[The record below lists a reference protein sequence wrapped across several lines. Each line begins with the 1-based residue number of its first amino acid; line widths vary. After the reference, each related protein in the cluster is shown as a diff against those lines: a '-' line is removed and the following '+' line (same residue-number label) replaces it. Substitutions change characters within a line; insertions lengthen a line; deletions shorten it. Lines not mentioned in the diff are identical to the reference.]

1 MASFTDKPK
10 IPLLG
15 NSGSETYAS
24 FGTWKGSFSSAL
36 VRHGCGVYSSLD
48 VSELPVA
55 FPTDPKQAT
64 SSTTQQR
71 YEETVAMFEGKFK
84 ISNKWELE
92 GKSEQAYALLHEAV
106 AKNPKLTGLI
116 EKPDLKGNFIAAF
129 AAIEAAI
136 VDDSDEA
143 ARELKEQVLDKLK
156 QGHTPDQI
164 RDAIDFAECSNGH
177 LRTVVSGSHFLDDK
191 ALFDALKVSLKRM
204 AELPRFN
211 LLSTTY
217 GLTRMEDGSLGT
229 WEKTIKFVKTQ
240 VPLNTASTSS
250 QPTVPTRT
258 TALTAQQRSARQPF
272 VPRPVV
278 CFKCGGPHRALGD
291 SQRGIPACSV
301 KCFCT
306 TCQEDS
312 HSTEYHDMFTRIV
325 GKHKAKKT
333 DTEES
338 GAKAMS
344 ATTTCTETGSG
355 QAFCLSAQYSHA
367 QDTEPGSYPLELV
380 DSPEPKTPERK
391 AIDCGYERVGNSLL
405 TVDYSKCYPCK
416 PINTAGKS
424 FMTPGSLRFPL
435 LQPGTVPSLVLNLRA
450 PSVDETS
457 SMKGDSILVSQV
469 KSKLFR
475 VGRLRH
481 NARFTSINSMY
492 EYQMTNAHKDVI
504 LKKGHLT

>member
-177 LRTVVSGSHFLDDK
+177 LRTVVSGFHFLDDK

-291 SQRGIPACSV
+291 SQRGRA
-301 KCFCT
+301 
-306 TCQEDS
+306 
-312 HSTEYHDMFTRIV
+312 V
-325 GKHKAKKT
+325 G
-333 DTEES
+333 
-338 GAKAMS
+338 
-344 ATTTCTETGSG
+344 
-355 QAFCLSAQYSHA
+355 
-367 QDTEPGSYPLELV
+367 V
-380 DSPEPKTPERK
+380 
-391 AIDCGYERVGNSLL
+391 
-405 TVDYSKCYPCK
+405 
-416 PINTAGKS
+416 
-424 FMTPGSLRFPL
+424 
-435 LQPGTVPSLVLNLRA
+435 
-450 PSVDETS
+450 
-457 SMKGDSILVSQV
+457 
-469 KSKLFR
+469 
-475 VGRLRH
+475 
-481 NARFTSINSMY
+481 
-492 EYQMTNAHKDVI
+492 
-504 LKKGHLT
+504 HL